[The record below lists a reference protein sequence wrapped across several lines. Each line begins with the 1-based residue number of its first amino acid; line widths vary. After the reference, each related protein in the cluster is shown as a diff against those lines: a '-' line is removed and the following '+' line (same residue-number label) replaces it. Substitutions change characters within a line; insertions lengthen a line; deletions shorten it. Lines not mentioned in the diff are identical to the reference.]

1 MKISGKQVQGAVQS
15 FLCQVNKTEKG
26 ATGGKAACSG
36 GDRVDLSP
44 QAAEMQKVKDL
55 IKAVPDVRRERVEGI
70 KAALA
75 AGEYQVSPAEVA
87 VMMIGRSIADNLK

>member
-1 MKISGKQVQGAVQS
+1 
-15 FLCQVNKTEKG
+15 
-26 ATGGKAACSG
+26 
-36 GDRVDLSP
+36 
-44 QAAEMQKVKDL
+44 MQKVKDL